1 MEAQFFTLIQRGGVR
16 YEEKQNKDMKY
27 TIARAISA

>member
-1 MEAQFFTLIQRGGVR
+1 MEARFFTLIQSRGVR

-27 TIARAISA
+27 TISRAISA